1 MGRDHLQRRSGRPGA
16 FGQEHQVFD
25 PAGTVRL
32 RGHQALQLPAPEGDL
47 LRRHEQM
54 HPVVGVGHIGPR
66 HLPVTDSEALVGIVT
81 DRDIA
86 FSSNVS
92 ESDLADRLRV
102 RDVCS
107 LDVYAVPPEEP
118 LDAVLSEMVRRHLG
132 SVVVTEHG
140 KIAGVFTVTDACRYF
155 AEYLRSHFGASQES

>member
-1 MGRDHLQRRSGRPGA
+1 MTPHDSGLEAAERMPAVGSLMTRSPLSVPIDA
-16 FGQEHQVFD
+16 M
-25 PAGTVRL
+25 VRI
-32 RGHQALQLPAPEGDL
+32 AEDL
-47 LRRHEQM
+47 MIDNE
-54 HPVVGVGHIGPR
+54 VR
-66 HLPVTDSEALVGIVT
+66 HLPVTDSEALVGIVS

-92 ESDLADRLRV
+92 ESDLADRLHV

-107 LDVYAVPPEEP
+107 LNVYAVAPDEP
-118 LDAVLSEMVRRHLG
+118 LDTVLSKMAEQHLG

-155 AEYLRSHFGASQES
+155 AEYLRAHFGTSQEG

>member
-1 MGRDHLQRRSGRPGA
+1 MTPDES
-16 FGQEHQVFD
+16 
-25 PAGTVRL
+25 
-32 RGHQALQLPAPEGDL
+32 DL
-47 LRRHEQM
+47 EATEQM
-54 HPVVGVGHIGPR
+54 PVVGSVMTRSPLSIPIDATVRIAEDMMIDNEVR
-66 HLPVTDSEALVGIVT
+66 HLPVTDSEGLVGIVS

-107 LDVYAVPPEEP
+107 LDVYAVPPDEP

-155 AEYLRSHFGASQES
+155 AEYLRAHFGTSQGG

>member
-1 MGRDHLQRRSGRPGA
+1 MTPHENGLEA
-16 FGQEHQVFD
+16 
-25 PAGTVRL
+25 T
-32 RGHQALQLPAPEGDL
+32 
-47 LRRHEQM
+47 EQM
-54 HPVVGVGHIGPR
+54 PVVGSVMTRSPLSVPIDATVRIAEDMMIDNEVR
-66 HLPVTDSEALVGIVT
+66 HLPVTDSESLVGIVS

-107 LDVYAVPPEEP
+107 LDVYAVPPDEP

-155 AEYLRSHFGASQES
+155 AEYLRSHFGVSQES

>member
-1 MGRDHLQRRSGRPGA
+1 MTPDKSGL
-16 FGQEHQVFD
+16 EH
-25 PAGTVRL
+25 R
-32 RGHQALQLPAPEGDL
+32 E
-47 LRRHEQM
+47 EM
-54 HPVVGVGHIGPR
+54 PVVGSVMTRSPLSVPIDATVRTAEDMMIDNEVR
-66 HLPVTDSEALVGIVT
+66 HLPVTDSEALVGVVS

-107 LDVYAVPPEEP
+107 LDVYAVSPDEP
-118 LDAVLSEMVRRHLG
+118 LDAVLSEMVSRHLG

-140 KIAGVFTVTDACRYF
+140 KVAGVFTVTDACRCF
-155 AEYLRSHFGASQES
+155 AEYLRTRFGAPQGG

>member
-1 MGRDHLQRRSGRPGA
+1 MTPHQGGPEAGERMPAIGSVMTRSPLSVPIDA
-16 FGQEHQVFD
+16 
-25 PAGTVRL
+25 AVRV
-32 RGHQALQLPAPEGDL
+32 AEDMMIDN
-47 LRRHEQM
+47 E
-54 HPVVGVGHIGPR
+54 VR
-66 HLPVTDSEALVGIVT
+66 HLPVTDSEALVGVVS

-118 LDAVLSEMVRRHLG
+118 LDAVLSEMARRHLG

-155 AEYLRSHFGASQES
+155 AEHLRRRFRASQ

>member
-1 MGRDHLQRRSGRPGA
+1 MTPMPAVGSLMTRSPLSVPIDA
-16 FGQEHQVFD
+16 
-25 PAGTVRL
+25 TVRV
-32 RGHQALQLPAPEGDL
+32 AEDMMIDN
-47 LRRHEQM
+47 E
-54 HPVVGVGHIGPR
+54 VR
-66 HLPVTDSEALVGIVT
+66 HLPVTDSEALVGIVS

-107 LDVYAVPPEEP
+107 LDVYAVPPDEP
-118 LDAVLSEMVRRHLG
+118 LDAVLSKMAERHLG
-132 SVVVTEHG
+132 SVVVTDHG

-155 AEYLRSHFGASQES
+155 AEYLRSHFGASQEG

>member
-1 MGRDHLQRRSGRPGA
+1 MTPHESGLEA
-16 FGQEHQVFD
+16 
-25 PAGTVRL
+25 A
-32 RGHQALQLPAPEGDL
+32 
-47 LRRHEQM
+47 EQM
-54 HPVVGVGHIGPR
+54 PVVGSVMTRSPLSVPIDATVRIAEDMMIDNEVR
-66 HLPVTDSEALVGIVT
+66 HLPVTDSEDLVGIVS

-107 LDVYAVPPEEP
+107 LDVYAVPPDEP

-140 KIAGVFTVTDACRYF
+140 KVAGVFTVTDACRYF
-155 AEYLRSHFGASQES
+155 AEYLRAHFGASQES

>member
-1 MGRDHLQRRSGRPGA
+1 MTPHESGFEA
-16 FGQEHQVFD
+16 
-25 PAGTVRL
+25 T
-32 RGHQALQLPAPEGDL
+32 
-47 LRRHEQM
+47 EQM
-54 HPVVGVGHIGPR
+54 PVVGSVMTRSPVSVPIDATVRIAEDMMIDNEVR
-66 HLPVTDSEALVGIVT
+66 HLPVTDSEVLVGIVS

-107 LDVYAVPPEEP
+107 LDVYAVPPDEP
-118 LDAVLSEMVRRHLG
+118 LEAVLSEMVERQLG

-155 AEYLRSHFGASQES
+155 AEYLRAHFGASQEG

>member
-1 MGRDHLQRRSGRPGA
+1 MTPHESGLEA
-16 FGQEHQVFD
+16 AAQM
-25 PAGTVRL
+25 PAVGSVMTRTPLSVPIDATVRV
-32 RGHQALQLPAPEGDL
+32 AEDMMIDN
-47 LRRHEQM
+47 E
-54 HPVVGVGHIGPR
+54 VR
-66 HLPVTDSEALVGIVT
+66 HLPVTESEALVGIVS

-107 LDVYAVPPEEP
+107 LDVYAVLPDEP

-155 AEYLRSHFGASQES
+155 AEYLRAHFGTSQAG

>member
-1 MGRDHLQRRSGRPGA
+1 MTPHKSGLDA
-16 FGQEHQVFD
+16 
-25 PAGTVRL
+25 A
-32 RGHQALQLPAPEGDL
+32 
-47 LRRHEQM
+47 EQM
-54 HPVVGVGHIGPR
+54 PVVGSVMTRSPLSIPIDATVRIADDMMIDNEVR
-66 HLPVTDSEALVGIVT
+66 HLPVTDSEDLVGIVS

-92 ESDLADRLRV
+92 DSDLADRLHV

-107 LDVYAVPPEEP
+107 LDVYAVPPDEP

-140 KIAGVFTVTDACRYF
+140 KITGVFTATDACRYF
-155 AEYLRSHFGASQES
+155 AEYLRAHFGASQES

>member
-1 MGRDHLQRRSGRPGA
+1 MTPDN
-16 FGQEHQVFD
+16 
-25 PAGTVRL
+25 
-32 RGHQALQLPAPEGDL
+32 RGFEPTE
-47 LRRHEQM
+47 EM
-54 HPVVGVGHIGPR
+54 PVVGSVMTRSPLSVPIDATVSVAEDMMIDNEVR
-66 HLPVTDSEALVGIVT
+66 HLPVTDGEALVGIVS

-92 ESDLADRLRV
+92 DSDLADRLRV

-107 LDVYAVPPEEP
+107 LDVYTVPPDEP

-155 AEYLRSHFGASQES
+155 AEYLRAHFGASQEG

>member
-1 MGRDHLQRRSGRPGA
+1 MTPRDSGLEAAERMPAVGSLMTRSPLSVPIDA
-16 FGQEHQVFD
+16 
-25 PAGTVRL
+25 TVRI
-32 RGHQALQLPAPEGDL
+32 AEDL
-47 LRRHEQM
+47 MIDNE
-54 HPVVGVGHIGPR
+54 VR
-66 HLPVTDSEALVGIVT
+66 HLPVTDSDVLVGIVS

-107 LDVYAVPPEEP
+107 LDVYAVPPDEP
-118 LDAVLSEMVRRHLG
+118 LDAVLSKMAARHLG

-155 AEYLRSHFGASQES
+155 AEYLRAHFGTSQEG

>member
-1 MGRDHLQRRSGRPGA
+1 MTPQKSGLDA
-16 FGQEHQVFD
+16 
-25 PAGTVRL
+25 A
-32 RGHQALQLPAPEGDL
+32 
-47 LRRHEQM
+47 EQM
-54 HPVVGVGHIGPR
+54 PSIGSVMTRSPLSVPIDASVSVAEDIMIDNEVR
-66 HLPVTDSEALVGIVT
+66 HLPVIDSDVLVGVVS

-107 LDVYAVPPEEP
+107 LSVYAVPPDEP
-118 LDAVLSEMVRRHLG
+118 LDVVLTDMATRHLG
-132 SVVVTEHG
+132 SAVVTEHG

-155 AEYLRSHFGASQES
+155 AEYLRSHFGASQED

>member
-1 MGRDHLQRRSGRPGA
+1 MTRSPLSVPIDA
-16 FGQEHQVFD
+16 
-25 PAGTVRL
+25 TVRV
-32 RGHQALQLPAPEGDL
+32 AEDL
-47 LRRHEQM
+47 MIDNE
-54 HPVVGVGHIGPR
+54 VR
-66 HLPVTDSEALVGIVT
+66 HLPVTDSEALAGIVS

-107 LDVYAVPPEEP
+107 LDVYAVPPDEP
-118 LDAVLSEMVRRHLG
+118 LDAVLSKMAERHLG

-155 AEYLRSHFGASQES
+155 AEYLRAHFGASREG

>member
-1 MGRDHLQRRSGRPGA
+1 MTPHENGLEAVEQMPAVGAVMTRSPLSVPIDA
-16 FGQEHQVFD
+16 
-25 PAGTVRL
+25 TVRI
-32 RGHQALQLPAPEGDL
+32 AEDMMIDN
-47 LRRHEQM
+47 E
-54 HPVVGVGHIGPR
+54 VR
-66 HLPVTDSEALVGIVT
+66 HLPVTDSESLVGIVS

-107 LDVYAVPPEEP
+107 FDVYAVPPDEP
-118 LDAVLSEMVRRHLG
+118 LDAVLSEMAARHLG

-155 AEYLRSHFGASQES
+155 AEYLRAHFGTSQGG

>member
-1 MGRDHLQRRSGRPGA
+1 M
-16 FGQEHQVFD
+16 
-25 PAGTVRL
+25 
-32 RGHQALQLPAPEGDL
+32 
-47 LRRHEQM
+47 
-54 HPVVGVGHIGPR
+54 PVVGSVMTRSPLSVPIDATVRIAEDLMIDNEVR
-66 HLPVTDSEALVGIVT
+66 HLPVTDSEDLVGIVS

-86 FSSNVS
+86 FSSNVP

-107 LDVYAVPPEEP
+107 LDVYAVPPDEP

-155 AEYLRSHFGASQES
+155 AEYLRAHFGASQES

>member
-1 MGRDHLQRRSGRPGA
+1 MTPHESGLEAAEQMPAVGSVMTRSPLSVPIDA
-16 FGQEHQVFD
+16 
-25 PAGTVRL
+25 TVRI
-32 RGHQALQLPAPEGDL
+32 AEDMMIDN
-47 LRRHEQM
+47 E
-54 HPVVGVGHIGPR
+54 VR
-66 HLPVTDSEALVGIVT
+66 HLPVTDSEALVGIVS

-107 LDVYAVPPEEP
+107 LDVYAVPPDEP
-118 LDAVLSEMVRRHLG
+118 LDAVLSEMVGRHLG

-155 AEYLRSHFGASQES
+155 AEYLRAHFGTSQGC

>member
-1 MGRDHLQRRSGRPGA
+1 MTPHDNG
-16 FGQEHQVFD
+16 
-25 PAGTVRL
+25 
-32 RGHQALQLPAPEGDL
+32 PEAS
-47 LRRHEQM
+47 EQM
-54 HPVVGVGHIGPR
+54 PTVGSLMTRSPLSVPIDATVSVAEDLMIDNEVR
-66 HLPVTDSEALVGIVT
+66 HLPVTDSEALVGIVS

-107 LDVYAVPPEEP
+107 LDVYAVQPDEP
-118 LDAVLSEMVRRHLG
+118 LDTVLSKMAASHLG

-140 KIAGVFTVTDACRYF
+140 KIAGVFTVTDACRCF
-155 AEYLRSHFGASQES
+155 AEYLRARFGASRED

>member
-1 MGRDHLQRRSGRPGA
+1 MPAIGSVMTRSPLSVPIDA
-16 FGQEHQVFD
+16 
-25 PAGTVRL
+25 TVRF
-32 RGHQALQLPAPEGDL
+32 AEDMMIDN
-47 LRRHEQM
+47 E
-54 HPVVGVGHIGPR
+54 VR
-66 HLPVTDSEALVGIVT
+66 HLPVTDSEALVGIVS

-107 LDVYAVPPEEP
+107 LDVYAVPTEEP
-118 LDAVLSEMVRRHLG
+118 LDAVLSEMARRHLG
-132 SVVVTEHG
+132 SAVVTEHG

-155 AEYLRSHFGASQES
+155 AEYLRAHFGASPEG

>member
-1 MGRDHLQRRSGRPGA
+1 
-16 FGQEHQVFD
+16 V
-25 PAGTVRL
+25 
-32 RGHQALQLPAPEGDL
+32 
-47 LRRHEQM
+47 
-54 HPVVGVGHIGPR
+54 R
-66 HLPVTDSEALVGIVT
+66 HLPVTDSEALVGIVS

-92 ESDLADRLRV
+92 ESDLAERLRV

-107 LDVYAVPPEEP
+107 LDVYAVSPDEP
-118 LDAVLSEMVRRHLG
+118 LDSVLSEMASRHLG

-155 AEYLRSHFGASQES
+155 AEYLRAHFGASQEG

>member
-1 MGRDHLQRRSGRPGA
+1 MKPHESGPEAAERMPTIGSVMTRSPLA
-16 FGQEHQVFD
+16 VSID
-25 PAGTVRL
+25 AAVRV
-32 RGHQALQLPAPEGDL
+32 AEDMMIDN
-47 LRRHEQM
+47 E
-54 HPVVGVGHIGPR
+54 VR
-66 HLPVTDSEALVGIVT
+66 HLPVTDSEALVGMLS

-118 LDAVLSEMVRRHLG
+118 LDAVLSEMARRHLG
-132 SVVVTEHG
+132 SAVVTEHG

-155 AEYLRSHFGASQES
+155 AEYLRSHFRAP

>member
-1 MGRDHLQRRSGRPGA
+1 MTPHESGLEAAEQMPAVGSVMTRSPLSVPIDA
-16 FGQEHQVFD
+16 
-25 PAGTVRL
+25 TVRI
-32 RGHQALQLPAPEGDL
+32 AEDMMIDN
-47 LRRHEQM
+47 E
-54 HPVVGVGHIGPR
+54 VR
-66 HLPVTDSEALVGIVT
+66 HLPVTDSETLVGIVS

-107 LDVYAVPPEEP
+107 LDVYAVPPDEP
-118 LDAVLSEMVRRHLG
+118 LDAVLSKMAARHLG

-155 AEYLRSHFGASQES
+155 AEYLRARFGASGEG

>member
-1 MGRDHLQRRSGRPGA
+1 MTPHESGFEA
-16 FGQEHQVFD
+16 
-25 PAGTVRL
+25 A
-32 RGHQALQLPAPEGDL
+32 
-47 LRRHEQM
+47 EQM
-54 HPVVGVGHIGPR
+54 PTVGSLMTRSPLSVPIDAIVSVAEDLMIDNEVR
-66 HLPVTDSEALVGIVT
+66 HLPVTDSETLVGIVS

-92 ESDLADRLRV
+92 ESDLADRLHV

-107 LDVYAVPPEEP
+107 LDVYAVSPDEP
-118 LDAVLSEMVRRHLG
+118 LDAVLSKMASSHLG

-155 AEYLRSHFGASQES
+155 AEYLRARFGASREG

>member
-1 MGRDHLQRRSGRPGA
+1 MTPRDSGLEAAERMPAVGSLMTRSPLSVPIDA
-16 FGQEHQVFD
+16 
-25 PAGTVRL
+25 TVRI
-32 RGHQALQLPAPEGDL
+32 AEDL
-47 LRRHEQM
+47 MIDNE
-54 HPVVGVGHIGPR
+54 VR
-66 HLPVTDSEALVGIVT
+66 HLPVTDSEALVGIVS

-107 LDVYAVPPEEP
+107 LDVYAVPPDEP
-118 LDAVLSEMVRRHLG
+118 LDAVLSKMAARHLG

-155 AEYLRSHFGASQES
+155 AEYLRAHFGASREG

>member
-1 MGRDHLQRRSGRPGA
+1 MTPH
-16 FGQEHQVFD
+16 E
-25 PAGTVRL
+25 
-32 RGHQALQLPAPEGDL
+32 RGLEAA
-47 LRRHEQM
+47 EQM
-54 HPVVGVGHIGPR
+54 PPVGSLMTRSPLSVPIDATVSVAEDLMIDNEVR
-66 HLPVTDSEALVGIVT
+66 HLPVTDSETLVGIVS

-92 ESDLADRLRV
+92 ASDLADRLRV

-107 LDVYAVPPEEP
+107 FDVYAVPPDEP
-118 LDAVLSEMVRRHLG
+118 LDAVLSKMAARHLG

-155 AEYLRSHFGASQES
+155 AEYLRAHFGASREG

>member
-1 MGRDHLQRRSGRPGA
+1 MTP
-16 FGQEHQVFD
+16 
-25 PAGTVRL
+25 
-32 RGHQALQLPAPEGDL
+32 PESDL
-47 LRRHEQM
+47 EAAEQM
-54 HPVVGVGHIGPR
+54 PVVGSVMTRSPLSVPIDATVRVAEDMMIDNEVR
-66 HLPVTDSEALVGIVT
+66 HLPVTDSGALVGIVS

-107 LDVYAVPPEEP
+107 LDVYSVPPDEP
-118 LDAVLSEMVRRHLG
+118 LDQVLSEMATRHLG

-140 KIAGVFTVTDACRYF
+140 KIGGVFTVTDACRYF
-155 AEYLRSHFGASQES
+155 AEYLRAHFRASQES